1 MKVNSYPL
9 ETLPGLETTYEQ
21 HLATLGI
28 HTTVDL
34 CRQGQSDQQQQVLAQ
49 TLRVPQRYITKWV
62 VLAEL
67 SRVPGVGCQFCG
79 VLLHSGIS
87 SRPVRPKPFITRFD
101 ASTLPPWAGSIS
113 APPQIKSNAGF
124 RMLVC
129 CCGVLPDPDA
139 AGVILRVNYIAI
151 P

>member
-34 CRQGQSDQQQQVLAQ
+34 CRQGQSDQQQQALAQ

-87 SRPVRPKPFITRFD
+87 SVRQLATSSPQTLYHQVRRLNVTAMGRVDQCPTPDQIQRWIQD
-101 ASTLPPWAGSIS
+101 ARLLLRRS
-113 APPQIKSNAGF
+113 ASA
-124 RMLVC
+124 
-129 CCGVLPDPDA
+129 
-139 AGVILRVNYIAI
+139 
-151 P
+151 